1 MNYSFDTKTKKISS
15 KKMFFFFSFFRYG
28 WFWGSISRHE
38 AQQRLHGT
46 PNGSFLV
53 RNSQINLYNYTISF
67 RTAGKTLHYRIEF
80 VDGYW

>member
-1 MNYSFDTKTKKISS
+1 MIFLFTFTL
-15 KKMFFFFSFFRYG
+15 MRRHG
-28 WFWGSISRHE
+28 WFWGPITRHT

-53 RNSQINLYNYTISF
+53 RNSQINSHNFTISF
-67 RTAGKTLHYRIEF
+67 RTAGKTFHYRIEF